1 VSVSPEDIFSRLIK
15 TFRLLHNK
23 TLKGTV
29 IIMVKLTE
37 QMKEDLKKVKVLPL
51 ATCSRSGVPNVIPI
65 GICELVEKDDDDYLL
80 LMNNYFL
87 KTMANINENPKVA
100 IFVWSP
106 EVTACFQMKGDVIE
120 IADSGKEYEDFIGR
134 VKAVKP
140 QLPGK
145 HMVVVRITDVF
156 NCKSGETAGQ
166 KIL

>member
-1 VSVSPEDIFSRLIK
+1 MGRRGAECAVFPYLFDYRDRER
-15 TFRLLHNK
+15 
-23 TLKGTV
+23 
-29 IIMVKLTE
+29 
-37 QMKEDLKKVKVLPL
+37 
-51 ATCSRSGVPNVIPI
+51 RSLDRI
-65 GICELVEKDDDDYLL
+65 GADAELVEKDDDDYLL

>member
-1 VSVSPEDIFSRLIK
+1 
-15 TFRLLHNK
+15 
-23 TLKGTV
+23 
-29 IIMVKLTE
+29 
-37 QMKEDLKKVKVLPL
+37 
-51 ATCSRSGVPNVIPI
+51 
-65 GICELVEKDDDDYLL
+65 
-80 LMNNYFL
+80 
-87 KTMANINENPKVA
+87 
-100 IFVWSP
+100 
-106 EVTACFQMKGDVIE
+106 MKGDVIE